1 MEKQSRPGDAGS
13 PGRSQD
19 WEYRQSVGQTFLSA
33 KVSGRQECLPHD
45 LEVRALFLD
54 EGTNPLA

>member
-19 WEYRQSVGQTFLSA
+19 WEYRQVGQN
-33 KVSGRQECLPHD
+33 VR
-45 LEVRALFLD
+45 LEIRALLLD
-54 EGTNPLA
+54 ERTNPFA